1 MSDDDRWRSVEP
13 PPRGPSA
20 PQDLR
25 FNPLATGI
33 GVFTAVAVPI
43 VVVGYTRAAGPNTTI
58 IVVGVLIGIV
68 AGVLAGL
75 WVDHRDGRV
84 WRGPRF

>member
-1 MSDDDRWRSVEP
+1 LTENDRWRRSEP

-20 PQDLR
+20 PPDTR

-33 GVFTAVAVPI
+33 GVFAAVAIPI
-43 VVVGYTRAAGPNTTI
+43 VVFGYTRAAGASTPI
-58 IVVGVLIGIV
+58 IGAGVIVGLV
-68 AGVLAGL
+68 AGLLAGL

-84 WRGPRF
+84 WKGPQL

>member
-1 MSDDDRWRSVEP
+1 MNDDDRWRETEP

-20 PQDLR
+20 PPDLR

-33 GVFTAVAVPI
+33 GVFAGIAIPI
-43 VVVGYTRAAGPNTTI
+43 VVVGYTRAAGANTTI
-58 IVVGVLIGIV
+58 IVLGVIIGLIAGLI
-68 AGVLAGL
+68 AGV

-84 WRGPRF
+84 WRGPQL